1 MKFNY
6 ICPVCGSEELYKGNL
21 ESFKSDS
28 DTYLQH
34 YTCLICDADIYL
46 SFELTNIIV
55 KGERD
60 EKVF

>member
-6 ICPVCGSEELYKGNL
+6 ICPACGSEELYKGNL
-21 ESFKSDS
+21 ESFKSDDS

-55 KGERD
+55 KEQ
-60 EKVF
+60 